1 MPTTRKQKK
10 ARKSRGLEILSD
22 IENLDIMLGDNCY
35 NGTERERSLDNNFVG
50 RRESITSN
58 NLDNEGES
66 LFSNCRNDELRTN
79 ADFGQNSAEAN
90 SLTEINRLSS
100 ELNSRISREMDE
112 VMNNVG
118 IQIQRAINEAINSQ
132 VLPQIQNVIMAGSG
146 RQTGRGWEV
155 PVERPETN
163 AEDRLNSNAKSNLR
177 NEQGDNH
184 RFSENTTQHVH
195 DMVTG
200 DTESP
205 PQVPEFLTGRVSSR
219 NHLDRSYEDINLD
232 TTIPAQER
240 NAPAALTD
248 PITRLADVLT
258 TMQNRPTAQQL
269 TIRPVNSNTMTFDG
283 KSEKFELFED
293 LFHTMIKMQP
303 EMTEQMKI
311 NHFHSLLRKNAL
323 QTFRNISS
331 SNRQTLEDVLI
342 IFRRK
347 YVKPESQ
354 ATAKHKWHR
363 LVFDP
368 NTMKLPDFLEEL
380 NQGAEKAF
388 GDHAQKMIDS
398 LLYAKLPPKLKRSV
412 NMARLENG
420 SYDEI
425 VAHLERELELNA
437 LEESDDLP
445 IATMTSSSTKPKTP
459 LSAGQMSDIT
469 CNYCKEKGHIVKEC
483 EKLKKKKEKDAQQG
497 KQIQKKTY
505 PECGTCGKKNHP
517 EERCW
522 QGAGAHLKPKRT
534 RPDDA
539 NEGKP
544 NSKAQKP
551 QNKPTSSNSKSSSS
565 DDESKN

>member
-1 MPTTRKQKK
+1 MGPK
-10 ARKSRGLEILSD
+10 
-22 IENLDIMLGDNCY
+22 
-35 NGTERERSLDNNFVG
+35 RERSLNSTSAR
-50 RRESITSN
+50 RRESFTSN
-58 NLDNEGES
+58 NLENEGES
-66 LFSNCRNDELRTN
+66 LYSNHRNDDLRTS
-79 ADFGQNSAEAN
+79 ADYGRNSADA
-90 SLTEINRLSS
+90 SSQAEINKLSC
-100 ELNSRISREMDE
+100 ELNSRIFREMDE
-112 VMNNVG
+112 MMNSVSS
-118 IQIQRAINEAINSQ
+118 QIQRAINEATNNQ
-132 VLPQIQNVIMAGSG
+132 VLPKMQNVMMAGSG
-146 RQTGRGWEV
+146 REARRGWED
-155 PVERPETN
+155 PMERPEMSTEARRN
-163 AEDRLNSNAKSNLR
+163 LNAKAHLR
-177 NEQGDNH
+177 SEQDDEHHNGELPN
-184 RFSENTTQHVH
+184 RNVH

-200 DTESP
+200 DNESP
-205 PQVPEFLTGRVSSR
+205 NQVPEFLTGRIPSKS
-219 NHLDRSYEDINLD
+219 HLDQSWEDINLD

-240 NAPAALTD
+240 IATAVESD
-248 PITRLADVLT
+248 PNTRLADVLS

-283 KSEKFELFED
+283 KSEKLELFED
-293 LFHTMIKMQP
+293 LFHTTIKMQP

-323 QTFRNISS
+323 QTFRNINST
-331 SNRQTLEDVLI
+331 NRQTLEDVLV

-347 YVKPESQ
+347 CVKPESV
-354 ATAKHKWHR
+354 APAKHKWHR

-445 IATMTSSSTKPKTP
+445 MATMTSSSTKPKTP
-459 LSAGQMSDIT
+459 LSTGQMSDIT
-469 CNYCKEKGHIVKEC
+469 CNYCKEKGHMVKDC
-483 EKLKKKKEKDAQQG
+483 EKLRKKNKEGAQQG
-497 KQIQKKTY
+497 NQTQKKTY

-522 QGAGAHLKPKRT
+522 QGASAHLKPKRT
-534 RPDDA
+534 
-539 NEGKP
+539 KP
-544 NSKAQKP
+544 EDSNDNKPKSKAQKP
-551 QNKPTSSNSKSSSS
+551 QTKPASSSCQSSSS
-565 DDESKN
+565 NDESKN